1 MACRL
6 LSATEHH
13 TLQQAGPVA
22 RKEKDSRMEE
32 MRRLY
37 VRDLLQQTQKHCENS
52 TRHIAIQ
59 TERADFFFET
69 VLPEGYTQYYE
80 KDLSWH
86 KSQSLHRRCGGGGEM
101 NYSTSQCCSA
111 LTSCCVLWG
120 GEGSRQQQAA
130 PPHKAAVTWQPQDRA
145 SKEPRFSRGQGI
157 ISESSSRIIAPSQN
171 DSHRCGTPSQIA
183 GLSLPTHTG
192 WNDSHTLL
200 IARHLSLR

>member
-1 MACRL
+1 MC
-6 LSATEHH
+6 
-13 TLQQAGPVA
+13 
-22 RKEKDSRMEE
+22 
-32 MRRLY
+32 
-37 VRDLLQQTQKHCENS
+37 
-52 TRHIAIQ
+52 
-59 TERADFFFET
+59 
-69 VLPEGYTQYYE
+69 LPEGYTQYYE

-101 NYSTSQCCSA
+101 NYSTSELCSA

-183 GLSLPTHTG
+183 GLSFPTHTG
-192 WNDSHTLL
+192 WNDSPAPL
-200 IARHLSLR
+200 IARHLSLRISVPSGLARLWCYYTIAVQYSALRVTTCCWGDLLKLSVCVAEKMEGCKKKERNCNASFIL